1 MKFSFQVLCILK
13 FYMKN
18 CTWLRGDKWK
28 EFRHKNF
35 NLWTCW
41 VSVSLSVSLSPLPMI
56 KQQKNWSVVIAG
68 PDRILGQLLTKEGN
82 LFPIRPGE
90 DYQLIS
96 SHNDKVIV

>member
-1 MKFSFQVLCILK
+1 
-13 FYMKN
+13 
-18 CTWLRGDKWK
+18 
-28 EFRHKNF
+28 
-35 NLWTCW
+35 
-41 VSVSLSVSLSPLPMI
+41 MI

-96 SHNDKVIV
+96 SHNDKVIVQYMNIMDSVKSPRGENGRNPDKTNSK

>member
-1 MKFSFQVLCILK
+1 
-13 FYMKN
+13 
-18 CTWLRGDKWK
+18 
-28 EFRHKNF
+28 
-35 NLWTCW
+35 
-41 VSVSLSVSLSPLPMI
+41 MI

>member
-1 MKFSFQVLCILK
+1 MSSVPKTS
-13 FYMKN
+13 
-18 CTWLRGDKWK
+18 
-28 EFRHKNF
+28 
-35 NLWTCW
+35 TCEPVEW
-41 VSVSLSVSLSPLPMI
+41 VCPSVSLSPLPMI

>member
-1 MKFSFQVLCILK
+1 MYSVLTIPL
-13 FYMKN
+13 KN
-18 CTWLRGDKWK
+18 CTRFGVEMDNSFIKPQLV
-28 EFRHKNF
+28 
-35 NLWTCW
+35 NLLNVCP
-41 VSVSLSVSLSPLPMI
+41 SLSPLPMI

-82 LFPIRPGE
+82 LFPIRPGG

>member
-1 MKFSFQVLCILK
+1 MERVPSQKLQLV
-13 FYMKN
+13 
-18 CTWLRGDKWK
+18 
-28 EFRHKNF
+28 
-35 NLWTCW
+35 NL
-41 VSVSLSVSLSPLPMI
+41 LSECAPFCLSLSPLPMI

>member
-1 MKFSFQVLCILK
+1 MERVPSQKLQLVNLL
-13 FYMKN
+13 N
-18 CTWLRGDKWK
+18 ECTPFCL
-28 EFRHKNF
+28 
-35 NLWTCW
+35 
-41 VSVSLSVSLSPLPMI
+41 SLTLPMI

>member
-1 MKFSFQVLCILK
+1 M
-13 FYMKN
+13 
-18 CTWLRGDKWK
+18 
-28 EFRHKNF
+28 
-35 NLWTCW
+35 
-41 VSVSLSVSLSPLPMI
+41 SVPLSVSLSPLPMI

-68 PDRILGQLLTKEGN
+68 PDRILGN